1 MFSSIRGSAAL
12 LRACLS
18 SSSTRPCLR
27 PTPATIRSYATEFQE
42 RKKGSDIREALSRST
57 ELFKTYKPVSPG
69 IRHLKRPLHPHL
81 YEGRPVR
88 ALTIAKRKKGGR
100 NAHGRIT
107 VRHRGGGHRQRIR
120 TLDFVRE
127 EPGVFDVIRI
137 EYDPGRSA
145 HIAL

>member
-1 MFSSIRGSAAL
+1 
-12 LRACLS
+12 
-18 SSSTRPCLR
+18 
-27 PTPATIRSYATEFQE
+27 E

-57 ELFKTYKPVSPG
+57 ELFETYKPVSPG
-69 IRHLKRPLHPHL
+69 IRRLKRPLHPNL
-81 YEGRPVR
+81 YEGHPII

-120 TLDFVRE
+120 TLDFARE

-137 EYDPGRSA
+137 EHDPGRSA
-145 HIAL
+145 HIALVRSRNAADEGTS